1 MNKTAPRP
9 QPTPTA
15 PAPRASQPGQLL
27 LLAPAALAFVLP
39 QLPSSAF
46 SPPAASPA
54 RAAALP
60 LYQQNCTF
68 LI

>member
-1 MNKTAPRP
+1 MNKSAP
-9 QPTPTA
+9 QPQSTPTA

-39 QLPSSAF
+39 QFPGSVF
-46 SPPAASPA
+46 SPPAASSA
-54 RAAALP
+54 RAAVLP
-60 LYQQNCTF
+60 LYQQNCTL